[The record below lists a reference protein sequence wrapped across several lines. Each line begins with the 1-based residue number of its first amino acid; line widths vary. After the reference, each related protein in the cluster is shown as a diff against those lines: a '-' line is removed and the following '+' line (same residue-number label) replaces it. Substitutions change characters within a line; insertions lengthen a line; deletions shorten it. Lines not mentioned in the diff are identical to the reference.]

1 MQTMSDEALLAA
13 IRRGDGAAEREFFD
27 RFYPKV
33 LAWCRWLGKG
43 RVDVQDAVAD
53 VFEVAWRR
61 IGEFR
66 GDAAIATWLYA
77 ITRNVVRG
85 NARKAWFGRLV
96 GLDPQSRDGAPSP
109 DEALVLKE
117 NAKRVEEVLVTLS
130 EAKREMVMLVDIEG
144 FTVEEAARAAGVR
157 RSTAGTRLFYGR
169 REFFER
175 YAAKFGAEDGA

>member
-1 MQTMSDEALLAA
+1 MQTRSDEALLAA

-33 LAWCRWLGKG
+33 LAWCHWLSKG

-61 IGEFR
+61 VGEFR
-66 GDAAIATWLYA
+66 GDAAIATWLYS

-96 GLDPQSRDGAPSP
+96 GLDPRSRDGAPPP

-117 NAKRVEEVLVTLS
+117 KAARVEEVLMALS

-144 FTVEEAARAAGVR
+144 FTVEEAARAAGIP

-169 REFFER
+169 REF
-175 YAAKFGAEDGA
+175 YDTYVAKFGEEDGS